1 MVVKGE
7 PMCVAMDI
15 RRHAHIA
22 TTTDVYAHVTPAACR
37 GVANHV
43 AEEMASHKSVVA
55 VRLGYGVFKG
65 VKTRER
71 RGNVARPLSI
81 CLSSCGF
88 SLAGEQGFEPQ
99 LPDPES
105 GVLPLDDSP
114 MHGAESSMR
123 RKSCSTL
130 SSHALAAVACS
141 SSATC
146 A

>member
-43 AEEMASHKSVVA
+43 AEAMASHKSVVA

-71 RGNVARPLSI
+71 RATLPGRSRFVSHLV
-81 CLSSCGF
+81 GF
-88 SLAGEQGFEPQ
+88 LWLGSR
-99 LPDPES
+99 
-105 GVLPLDDSP
+105 DSNP
-114 MHGAESSMR
+114 NYLIQSQASYR
-123 RKSCSTL
+123 
-130 SSHALAAVACS
+130 
-141 SSATC
+141 
-146 A
+146 

>member
-43 AEEMASHKSVVA
+43 AEAMASHKSVVA

-81 CLSSCGF
+81 CLSSFGF

-105 GVLPLDDSP
+105 GVLPLDDTPMRAKDYHAPALSVEKKGSP
-114 MHGAESSMR
+114 VIQPE
-123 RKSCSTL
+123 
-130 SSHALAAVACS
+130 
-141 SSATC
+141 
-146 A
+146 

>member
-43 AEEMASHKSVVA
+43 AEAMASHKSVVA
-55 VRLGYGVFKG
+55 VRLGYGVFRG

-71 RGNVARPLSI
+71 RGNVDPAALDLSRH
-81 CLSSCGF
+81 LVGF
-88 SLAGEQGFEPQ
+88 LWLGSR
-99 LPDPES
+99 
-105 GVLPLDDSP
+105 DSNP
-114 MHGAESSMR
+114 NYLIQSQASYR
-123 RKSCSTL
+123 
-130 SSHALAAVACS
+130 
-141 SSATC
+141 
-146 A
+146 